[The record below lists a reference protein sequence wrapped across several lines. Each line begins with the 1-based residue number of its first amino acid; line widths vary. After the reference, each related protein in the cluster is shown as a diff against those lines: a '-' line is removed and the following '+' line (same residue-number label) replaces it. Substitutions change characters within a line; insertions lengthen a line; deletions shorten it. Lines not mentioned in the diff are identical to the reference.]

1 MQAFGD
7 EAAVESVLIYRAYG
21 SESTHTRPLESLLSF
36 FRELDSICAEH
47 AEYRASILEKVSTHN
62 EALQP
67 LLPSLFSQSTSSA
80 SAGPSTFA
88 GRRLKQG
95 VIALLDA
102 MNSHERRTLFLF
114 DNLDHADDV
123 SRSILVN
130 WASNNRRARRGN
142 LLLIATATS
151 PISSDLSGALGDCVD
166 VLEPL
171 QEKELRELLGSMAG
185 SFPNLFTDDRWQLR
199 WKPRCGRFDDSK
211 LGGLWESNLSGWQ
224 MAGTRHCDRLESIAR
239 AESKAFAK
247 PAARYFARVR
257 AITARGALCWERPF
271 IWMKLRVW
279 RAESISGQ
287 ERHRY
292 CASPSIRL
300 GNANHNDFGFLY
312 DEIHQSFLEELE
324 PRYRKSLH
332 LRAIRMIGTQ
342 NESRCFELANH
353 YDAAE
358 LEVSAINF
366 SILAAKR
373 SQEQFASDLAIHY
386 LSMARSGL
394 SGFKVAKSSLSK
406 RSCVRR
412 IYRPAT
418 TMLQRTRYD
427 KHCN

>member
-1 MQAFGD
+1 MRSNNDEFHPPWLIAGASGIGKSRLLQAFGD

-47 AEYRASILEKVSTHN
+47 LNIERRYWKRYRHITKHCSHCSFSI
-62 EALQP
+62 
-67 LLPSLFSQSTSSA
+67 QSIDEFH

-185 SFPNLFTDDRWQLR
+185 SFPNLF
-199 WKPRCGRFDDSK
+199 
-211 LGGLWESNLSGWQ
+211 
-224 MAGTRHCDRLESIAR
+224 
-239 AESKAFAK
+239 
-247 PAARYFARVR
+247 
-257 AITARGALCWERPF
+257 
-271 IWMKLRVW
+271 
-279 RAESISGQ
+279 
-287 ERHRY
+287 
-292 CASPSIRL
+292 
-300 GNANHNDFGFLY
+300 
-312 DEIHQSFLEELE
+312 
-324 PRYRKSLH
+324 YR
-332 LRAIRMIGTQ
+332 
-342 NESRCFELANH
+342 
-353 YDAAE
+353 
-358 LEVSAINF
+358 
-366 SILAAKR
+366 
-373 SQEQFASDLAIHY
+373 
-386 LSMARSGL
+386 
-394 SGFKVAKSSLSK
+394 
-406 RSCVRR
+406 
-412 IYRPAT
+412 
-418 TMLQRTRYD
+418 
-427 KHCN
+427 